1 MGTQLQPEINFFHG
15 EKDQIS
21 ENDLEKLTSCYKL
34 LVTNCT
40 DEYLDYLD
48 KNGFEV
54 AYSKH
59 SANAEINK
67 KGISKKLGI
76 EFLCN
81 KYNIDVKDTM
91 ALGDGKNDISMLKYV
106 AFSLAPSN
114 ANIAVKEIVDE
125 VLHLSAD
132 EGAVAHVIN
141 KYILNKGE

>member
-1 MGTQLQPEINFFHG
+1 YSTDENKVFLNKSIMGTQLQPEINFFHG

-91 ALGDGKNDISMLKYV
+91 AMGDGKNDISML
-106 AFSLAPSN
+106 
-114 ANIAVKEIVDE
+114 
-125 VLHLSAD
+125 
-132 EGAVAHVIN
+132 
-141 KYILNKGE
+141 